1 MKVNE
6 SIALN
11 EHWVIHKIKLGG
23 SKKAVFNLGFG
34 DLDMN
39 ATTPQIY
46 NSKFQL
52 KKSIKTSRNLF
63 YNE

>member
-6 SIALN
+6 SIALDK
-11 EHWVIHKIKLGG
+11 HWVIHKIRLGN
-23 SKKAVFNLGFG
+23 SKKSVFNLGFG

-52 KKSIKTSRNLF
+52 KKSMSR
-63 YNE
+63 Y

>member
-1 MKVNE
+1 VKTGQT
-6 SIALN
+6 IKLDD
-11 EHWVIHKIKLGG
+11 HWVIHKIKLGD

-39 ATTPQIY
+39 ACTPQIY

-52 KKSIKTSRNLF
+52 KKSMRH
-63 YNE
+63 Y